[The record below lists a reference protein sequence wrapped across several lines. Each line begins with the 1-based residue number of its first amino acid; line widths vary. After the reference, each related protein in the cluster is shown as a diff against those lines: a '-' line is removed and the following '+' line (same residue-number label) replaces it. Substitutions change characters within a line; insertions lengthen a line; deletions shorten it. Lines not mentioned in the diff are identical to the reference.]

1 MFTKNLKSSLS
12 SISVLVF
19 TLLASCTKKENTEEV
34 KKGIALYAFLA
45 FCFLILISLIVPTL
59 QKTQLFCR
67 IREIC
72 RGPAIILGWLIQL
85 AGVIVVF
92 LYFWQSSTEYIYTYV
107 GAVLVVAGFFLI
119 RWARRPSD
127 GPSVEL
133 KIVALSISFIV
144 AFIWIARNDASTL
157 FK

>member
-1 MFTKNLKSSLS
+1 MFTKNLKSSVS
-12 SISVLVF
+12 SSSVLAY
-19 TLLASCTKKENTEEV
+19 TLLASCTKRDNTEEV
-34 KKGIALYAFLA
+34 KGIALYVFLA

-92 LYFWQSSTEYIYTYV
+92 LYFWQSSTEHIYTYV
-107 GAVLVVAGFFLI
+107 GAVLVVAGYFLI

-144 AFIWIARNDASTL
+144 AFIWIARYAASTL